1 MMLTIIMLND
11 YTIIIITIAMII
23 AGAMAMTVMI
33 IKIVLSCCI
42 YSRITSTIP
51 AFLLLEGFE
60 KILIPDIFGK
70 IS

>member
-1 MMLTIIMLND
+1 
-11 YTIIIITIAMII
+11 MII

-51 AFLLLEGFE
+51 AFLPLEGFE